1 MEEHH
6 HLGLSFNC
14 DNKYVSGRN
23 QKCKLLFLLE
33 LTKEPEGEHTKVL
46 QTYGGQPPG

>member
-23 QKCKLLFLLE
+23 QKCKFLFLLE